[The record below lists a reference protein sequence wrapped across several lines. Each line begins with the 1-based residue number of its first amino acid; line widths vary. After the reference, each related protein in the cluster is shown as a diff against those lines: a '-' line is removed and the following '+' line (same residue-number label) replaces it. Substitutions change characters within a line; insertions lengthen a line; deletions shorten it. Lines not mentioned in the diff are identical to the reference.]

1 MNKKRITAAII
12 AVSLAMVVTAYA
24 QFDTF
29 FGLGQGG
36 GRRAGGG
43 FGGGGNVCMVPG
55 SRNGTGEADTSIPRD
70 INRANFVYARVR
82 YHIGRPWRGEVPWH
96 HDYPDGDTMF
106 PDNLGRLTTVATEP
120 NSYQIVDINS
130 KEMFKYPFVYMSE
143 PGYLDLLPEDV
154 KNLREYLDRGGFL
167 LMDDFRGTAENSWQ
181 YDNMAEQMAKVFP
194 DRQIERVLPSHP
206 IFHTFFDLN
215 PADMVAPYYIPGD
228 SGPVEFLGISDE
240 KGRIQVMIDFNNDI
254 SEYWQALDVGQCS
267 IHESGRAVQL
277 GINYAMYALTH

>member
-1 MNKKRITAAII
+1 MNNKRIAA
-12 AVSLAMVVTAYA
+12 AVIGVAVTMAMVVTAYA
-24 QFDTF
+24 QFDGF

-36 GRRAGGG
+36 GRRQGGGG
-43 FGGGGNVCMVPG
+43 FGNVCMVPG
-55 SRNGTGEADTSIPRD
+55 SRNGTGEADTSYPRD
-70 INRANFVYARVR
+70 INRTGFVYARVR
-82 YHIGRPWRGEVPWH
+82 YHIGRRWGNEVPWH

-106 PDNLGRLTTVATEP
+106 PDNLGRLTTVTTDP
-120 NSYQIVDINS
+120 NSYQIVDIDS

-143 PGYLDLLPEDV
+143 PGYLNLLPEDV
-154 KNLREYLDRGGFL
+154 KNLREYFDRGGFL

-194 DRQIERVLPSHP
+194 DRQIERVPPSHP

-215 PADMVAPYYIPGD
+215 PADMVAPYFLAGE

-254 SEYWQALDVGQCS
+254 SEYWQALDV
-267 IHESGRAVQL
+267 
-277 GINYAMYALTH
+277 